1 VRRTALTIA
10 VDQALAAAARPRAGQ
25 TVVMGL
31 SGGADS
37 VALLDVLAALAAR
50 RGFRVVAA
58 HLDHGLRPGS
68 AADAAFC
75 RELCARLGV
84 ALEVGAADVKGRA
97 RRDKGGTEE
106 AARLERYAF
115 LREVAQEHGA
125 SAIAVAHTQDDQAET
140 FLLRLLR
147 GAGSA
152 GLGAMRAV
160 NGDILRPMLEAGR
173 KDVLAHLQARGLPH
187 REDETNA
194 DLSFLR
200 NRTRHELLPYLERR
214 FNPKVRQALAR
225 AASVLSEE
233 AGLLAEEG
241 DSMLA
246 ALSERDGDDIV
257 VVDRASLGSV
267 TRAVARA
274 AVRAALEQTGGLR
287 GVGLDHVDR
296 VLALAEPGKRSG
308 KRVPLPGDREA
319 VVDFGRLRIG
329 PRRRPAEPFSIELM
343 VPGTAE
349 IPGGF
354 SIEALADSGPAESSG
369 ATADGATA
377 VVAAPD
383 GPLTVRTR
391 QPGDRVRAKGREM
404 SLKKFLTERQ
414 VPAAERAGLPL
425 LASGHRV
432 LWVPG
437 QRIDADLDGP
447 RYVRVRLGKREC

>member
-10 VDQALAAAARPRAGQ
+10 VDQALAAAGRPRAGQ
-25 TVVMGL
+25 AVVAGL

-37 VALLDVLAALAAR
+37 VALLDVLHALAPR

-58 HLDHGLRPGS
+58 HLDHGLRTGS
-68 AADAAFC
+68 GADAAFC
-75 RELCARLGV
+75 RDLCASLGV
-84 ALEVGAADVKGRA
+84 ALEVGLADVTGRA
-97 RRDKGGTEE
+97 RRDGGGTEE

-115 LREVAQEHGA
+115 LREVAAEHGA
-125 SAIAVAHTQDDQAET
+125 AAIAVAHTLDDQAET

-152 GLGAMRAV
+152 GLGAMRPV
-160 NGDILRPMLEAGR
+160 NGDILRPMLEATR
-173 KDVLAHLQARGLPH
+173 QDVLAHLQARGLPH
-187 REDETNA
+187 REDESNA
-194 DLSFLR
+194 DPAFLR
-200 NRTRHELLPYLERR
+200 NRTRHELLPYLEQR

-233 AGLLAEEG
+233 AGMLAEEG
-241 DSMLA
+241 GCLLGA
-246 ALSERDGDDIV
+246 ISERDGDDI

-274 AVRAALEQTGGLR
+274 AVRSALERTGGLR

-296 VLALAEPGKRSG
+296 VLALAEERRRSG
-308 KRVPLPGDREA
+308 KRVPLPGGREA
-319 VVDFGRLRIG
+319 VVEFGRIRIG
-329 PRRRPAEPFSIELM
+329 PRRPPAEPFSIELM

-349 IPGGF
+349 IPGGL
-354 SIEALADSGPAESSG
+354 SIEALADGGPAESNG
-369 ATADGATA
+369 PTA

-391 QPGDRVRAKGREM
+391 RPGDRVRAKGRDM

-437 QRIDADLDGP
+437 QATDADPDGP